1 MVHALRVLLRLASG
15 RASDP
20 TAAVLDSRM
29 LHYTPGSSH
38 HAGCDGAKRKEDSKV
53 HAAVDSLG
61 HLLALRA
68 TPRGKIPR
76 RWRSS
81 LGRCRRRL
89 GSACGWPTLI
99 GATPGPSRPLRLR
112 RTGFGSRRSSIR
124 ERGFAWVARFRRLT
138 KDYERSPAV
147 VAGLHFVA
155 FACLFFQRTIA
166 ALGLSS

>member
-29 LHYTPGSSH
+29 LHYAPGSSH

-68 TPRGKIPR
+68 TPRGR
-76 RWRSS
+76 SRAGGGARWGDAGDDWEARVV
-81 LGRCRRRL
+81 G
-89 GSACGWPTLI
+89 
-99 GATPGPSRPLRLR
+99 LR
-112 RTGFGSRRSSIR
+112 
-124 ERGFAWVARFRRLT
+124 
-138 KDYERSPAV
+138 
-147 VAGLHFVA
+147 
-155 FACLFFQRTIA
+155 
-166 ALGLSS
+166 